1 MTRGTCS
8 LSLYSTLDLYTR
20 RQAETRRH
28 RHHRCFPCRTERARQ
43 WCTAGQGLP
52 AYTVPSSPSISS
64 SSSSLVKPC
73 PRHSWATRR
82 LPFDPFTVPSVASS
96 CTSARMRASACGVP
110 NRRACLTALAVCRYG
125 CAAHCPLLNSP
136 AAVVKSR
143 QPANLRQPSFSNVHE
158 SHSFMQFRC
167 CRLAV
172 YNAIL
177 TGNGLSHPRRRVCA
191 DEKR

>member
-158 SHSFMQFRC
+158 SHSLHAIS
-167 CRLAV
+167 RLP
-172 YNAIL
+172 
-177 TGNGLSHPRRRVCA
+177 TGGVQCYFHWQWAFSPA
-191 DEKR
+191 